1 VTGILNRVRNHAGLD
16 AVLSSGMGKAN
27 PNIYIPN
34 TPEYDFMA
42 LLAQLDGTLFMQA
55 YAGLKGGGQ
64 ITEIEGKK
72 ATQQIANLAIGQ
84 GKDQWLESLGLLDG
98 LVEQRYSDS
107 RKKAAELNINRT
119 QAGVLYRVID

>member
-1 VTGILNRVRNHAGLD
+1 
-16 AVLSSGMGKAN
+16 
-27 PNIYIPN
+27 
-34 TPEYDFMA
+34 MA
-42 LLAQLDGTLFMQA
+42 LLAQLDGELFMQA

-64 ITEIEGKK
+64 ITQIEGEK
-72 ATQQIANLAIGQ
+72 ATQQIANLNIGQ
-84 GKDQWLESLGLLDG
+84 GKVQWLESLGLLDN